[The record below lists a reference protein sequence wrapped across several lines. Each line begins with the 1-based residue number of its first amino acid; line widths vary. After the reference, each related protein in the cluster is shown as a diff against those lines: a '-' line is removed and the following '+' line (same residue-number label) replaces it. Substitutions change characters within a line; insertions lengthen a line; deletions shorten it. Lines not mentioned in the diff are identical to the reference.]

1 MTQTDQKR
9 RWGVEQRLEFI
20 EFRLF
25 WDGALKRAD
34 ITTRFGV
41 SIVQASADLSA
52 YRALAPD
59 NVAYDA
65 SQKRFIASPRFRP
78 KLLKPDVDR
87 YLLQLRAVADNVVS
101 LVDSSIGSWVPID
114 AMPIPHRR
122 VDPEILRVLMGVI
135 RRGRGIEV
143 LYHSMNSKRPLPLW
157 RGIAPHAL
165 AFDGLRWHVRGYCQL
180 ESRFKDFV
188 LSRILETGNEISAAK
203 KPEEDHQWESVFK
216 VVLVPNPKLAK
227 GQRVTIA
234 RDYEMTNGELQV
246 PVRRALLYYFNKRLR
261 LDVSD
266 SDDPKEAPIVLANR
280 LEFLE
285 ALRSSET

>member
-1 MTQTDQKR
+1 MIQADQRR

-25 WDGALKRAD
+25 WEGALNRAD
-34 ITTRFGV
+34 IATRFGV
-41 SIVQASADLSA
+41 SVVQASADLAA
-52 YRALAPD
+52 YRQLAPE
-59 NVAYDA
+59 NVIYDA
-65 SQKRFIASPRFRP
+65 SQKRFITAPGFRP
-78 KLLKPDVDR
+78 RLLQPNVDR

-101 LVDSSIGSWVPID
+101 LEGSSIGNLIPID

-122 VDPEILRVLMGVI
+122 VDPEILRVLIGVI
-135 RRGRGIEV
+135 RRRQGLKV
-143 LYHSMNSKRPLPLW
+143 LYHSMNRKRPFPEW

-180 ESRFKDFV
+180 EARFKDFV
-188 LSRILETGNEISAAK
+188 LSRILETGTEIAAEK
-203 KPEEDHQWESVFK
+203 QPEADLQWESVFH
-216 VVLVPNPKLAK
+216 VVLVPNPKLAQL
-227 GQRVTIA
+227 QRETIA

-266 SDDPKEAPIVLANR
+266 SDDPKEAPVVLANR
-280 LEFLE
+280 PEFLE